1 MAIQPLV
8 ARDDQFN
15 AYPSAMQRNEKLCVG
30 DAFYD
35 LYWICIGCIED
46 NIDSGSQRDYVEPN
60 LSRYVD
66 YCVQFTSLTKWAAMG
81 ATSATSATI
90 QTRIT
95 TAVSAEE
102 TDDGGTNDTSIAD
115 RTVEQTETSV
125 AASSTNSSSSS
136 KAWIAGAV
144 VPSVLL
150 LAAVVAFAIWLR
162 RRRNRAQKGPR
173 TPHVDE
179 VAGTSGFDKPGL
191 DSQGI
196 ARPRS
201 KEEGIVSTST
211 AVYDTTVLPAPAE
224 MPENGMNKV
233 ELHGEATGGAGQN
246 QGSGPYHEL
255 PATGATQEDNDVQGN
270 VRQSIF
276 QNRGELTWHVY
287 SNVDVL
293 VIGAGPTGLG
303 AAKRL
308 QHLNSVDWLI
318 FDSNETPGGLASTDT
333 TPEGFLF
340 DVGGH
345 VIFSHYKYFD
355 DVINDALP
363 KSDDW
368 YEHQRISYV
377 RYQGLW
383 VPYPFQ
389 NNIAVLPKEEQARC
403 LGDLIEAAIQARA
416 RSPSDKPA
424 NFDEWNI
431 RNVGERLNEI
441 FMRPYNFKVWAVP
454 TTKMNSTWV
463 GERVAAPNVKLV
475 TTNAILGK
483 AAGGW
488 GPNATFRFPARGGTG
503 GIWTAVADTLDRS
516 KTRFGDHG
524 AVTKIDADAK
534 TVYLKDG
541 TTVKYGALISTMAV
555 DQLAGT
561 IGDVELQKSLKP
573 LYYSSTNVIGVGIR
587 GKRPDRIGD
596 KCWLYFPEDDAP
608 FYRATIFSNYSPY
621 NQPGQ
626 DVKLATKQLANGD
639 KPGSLEPAPGP
650 YWSIILEVSESSYK
664 PVNQATILEESIK
677 GLINTDLLKP
687 EYEIVSTY
695 VRRFDHGYPTPTLER
710 DAALSEALPY
720 LYDQDILSR
729 GRFGAWKY
737 EVGNQ
742 DHSFMQGVEAVDN
755 IISGGL
761 ELTLSN
767 PDFVNSR
774 KNTERRLAGIK
785 GARK

>member
-1 MAIQPLV
+1 M
-8 ARDDQFN
+8 
-15 AYPSAMQRNEKLCVG
+15 
-30 DAFYD
+30 
-35 LYWICIGCIED
+35 
-46 NIDSGSQRDYVEPN
+46 
-60 LSRYVD
+60 
-66 YCVQFTSLTKWAAMG
+66 T
-81 ATSATSATI
+81 
-90 QTRIT
+90 
-95 TAVSAEE
+95 
-102 TDDGGTNDTSIAD
+102 
-115 RTVEQTETSV
+115 
-125 AASSTNSSSSS
+125 
-136 KAWIAGAV
+136 
-144 VPSVLL
+144 
-150 LAAVVAFAIWLR
+150 
-162 RRRNRAQKGPR
+162 
-173 TPHVDE
+173 
-179 VAGTSGFDKPGL
+179 
-191 DSQGI
+191 
-196 ARPRS
+196 S
-201 KEEGIVSTST
+201 KEI
-211 AVYDTTVLPAPAE
+211 
-224 MPENGMNKV
+224 
-233 ELHGEATGGAGQN
+233 
-246 QGSGPYHEL
+246 
-255 PATGATQEDNDVQGN
+255 
-270 VRQSIF
+270 
-276 QNRGELTWHVY
+276 
-287 SNVDVL
+287 NVDVL

-318 FDSNETPGGLASTDT
+318 VDSNETPGGLASTDT

-355 DVINDALP
+355 DVLNEALP
-363 KSDDW
+363 EPDDW
-368 YEHQRISYV
+368 YEHQRISY
-377 RYQGLW
+377 QT
-383 VPYPFQ
+383 
-389 NNIAVLPKEEQARC
+389 RC
-403 LGDLIEAAIQARA
+403 LADLIDAAIQARA

-431 RNVGERLNEI
+431 RNV
-441 FMRPYNFKVWAVP
+441 WAIP

-503 GIWTAVADTLDRS
+503 GIWTAVADTLDQS

-524 AVTKIDADAK
+524 AVTKVDADAK
-534 TVYLKDG
+534 IVYLNDG
-541 TTVKYGALISTMAV
+541 TTIKYGALISTMAV
-555 DQLAGT
+555 DQLAET
-561 IGDVELQKSLKP
+561 IGDVKLQKSLKP

-596 KCWLYFPEDDAP
+596 KCWLYFPEDNSP
-608 FYRATIFSNYSPY
+608 FYRATIFSNYSPF
-621 NQPGQ
+621 NQPSE
-626 DVKLATKQLANGD
+626 DVQLATKQLANGD
-639 KPGSLEPAPGP
+639 KPASSEPASGP
-650 YWSIILEVSESSYK
+650 YWSIMLEVFESSYK
-664 PVNQATILEESIK
+664 PVNQATLLEESIQ

-687 EYEIVSTY
+687 DDEIVSTY

-710 DAALSEALPY
+710 DDALSEVLPY
-720 LYDQDILSR
+720 LYDKDILSR